1 MLDLIWSNYLFQPLV
16 NALVW
21 IYNNMT
27 DHSLGWSV
35 VWLTVFLRIILLP
48 LTIISERNAIRQ
60 EKAEA
65 EALEASKA
73 FRHDHVAQQ
82 EVIRK
87 IMKKNRISPW
97 AKVLALLI
105 QLLVLILL
113 YQVFVRG
120 ISGEKLAKLIYPFI
134 DFPGKLNTNFYGF
147 DIGKVHDWIW
157 SAIVAGYVF
166 CNIIFENRK
175 QKHWQN
181 SQVVFLFL
189 FPIFTFSALWIL
201 PMVKSLFILTSMI
214 FSDIMTLLFSFFLV
228 EKPAKSTNHH

>member
-1 MLDLIWSNYLFQPLV
+1 MFSLIWNNYLFEPLV

-27 DHSLGWSV
+27 DHNLGWAV
-35 VWLTVFLRIILLP
+35 IWLTIFLRIILLP
-48 LTIISERNAIRQ
+48 LTIISGRNSIRQ

-65 EALEASKA
+65 EAIEAAKA
-73 FRHDHVAQQ
+73 FRHDQVAQQ

-97 AKVLALLI
+97 AKVLSLLI

-120 ISGEKLAKLIYPFI
+120 ISGERLAKIMYPFI

-157 SAIVAGYVF
+157 SGIAGLYIF

-175 QKHWQN
+175 QKHWEN
-181 SQVVFLFL
+181 SQVIFLFL
-189 FPIFTFSALWIL
+189 FPLFTFGALWIL

-214 FSDIMTLLFSFFLV
+214 FSDIMTLLLSFFLA
-228 EKPAKSTNHH
+228 EKPAKSANHH